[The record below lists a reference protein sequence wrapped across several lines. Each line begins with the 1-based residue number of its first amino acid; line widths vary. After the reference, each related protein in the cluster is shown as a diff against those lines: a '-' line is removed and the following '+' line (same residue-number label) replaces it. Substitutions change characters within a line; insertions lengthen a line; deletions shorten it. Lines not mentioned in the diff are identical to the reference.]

1 MIPNPRAHKLSP
13 ESVLLEILSRKA
25 RLTSNEAREFFLA
38 KYDKGM
44 SVQGFYKMVRQLM
57 LDRVIVKNNGLLSLN
72 SGWVQSLVQFT
83 DRVKRT
89 YLSSETVKT
98 SIILEEGEKKTFT
111 FDRVTEMDDFWDHAL
126 LTVIY
131 HYENDK
137 RIDKNAYSKN
147 YFSWIQVLRNTTEQ
161 ALVDSFSQMKINWY
175 MASGSHSLLNS
186 LVPNLISKPSFHF
199 KLYDKLAGYGSDS
212 ENFHITV
219 LGDFVFETSLPSYVF
234 NSIKEMFETAK
245 GIGDFKASEI
255 ERLISEPSRTTLT
268 LSRNAAR
275 AQEIREEI
283 KKIFKKK

>member
-98 SIILEEGEKKTFT
+98 SIILEEGEKNNQ
-111 FDRVTEMDDFWDHAL
+111 VDH
-126 LTVIY
+126 
-131 HYENDK
+131 
-137 RIDKNAYSKN
+137 
-147 YFSWIQVLRNTTEQ
+147 IQ
-161 ALVDSFSQMKINWY
+161 
-175 MASGSHSLLNS
+175 
-186 LVPNLISKPSFHF
+186 
-199 KLYDKLAGYGSDS
+199 
-212 ENFHITV
+212 
-219 LGDFVFETSLPSYVF
+219 
-234 NSIKEMFETAK
+234 
-245 GIGDFKASEI
+245 
-255 ERLISEPSRTTLT
+255 
-268 LSRNAAR
+268 
-275 AQEIREEI
+275 IR
-283 KKIFKKK
+283 